1 MDQIENRLQTCFSR
15 VFPDL
20 TPQQISGATVD
31 SVQKWDSMAGITL
44 LSLVGEEFGTELDM
58 DDFEQF
64 SSYQGIVDYL
74 REHVPNA

>member
-1 MDQIENRLQTCFSR
+1 
-15 VFPDL
+15 
-20 TPQQISGATVD
+20 
-31 SVQKWDSMAGITL
+31 MAGITL